1 MKLKMIG
8 FVSLLAL
15 CWGNM
20 SWGAS
25 TATVSAADRVIG
37 SAIEADRDTGV
48 STEIE
53 AVCVALIDEGHDKG
67 DEGLS
72 VGEIAERLAG
82 VLRDTSVSTQVLLD
96 ASLKLCI
103 YASSVNLDRE
113 YGADTPRSI
122 LEAPIKSRSAA
133 FRLLALEG
141 LQLSLTRADVD
152 SSHKL
157 NIAKGFFALREDD
170 EALKIFQELLSFRG
184 GAVLDVL
191 PLAQDIEAFFNF
203 YNWSVAGPAVQVKVL
218 KKLQIYYSAL
228 QALSKE
234 EDVVN
239 SAVAGKERVEDLLDN
254 IVASELARD
263 RVAYWFNS
271 IYNDMPDP
279 LAGLGLGMFLH

>member
-1 MKLKMIG
+1 MKLKMIA
-8 FVSLLAL
+8 FVCLLAL

-25 TATVSAADRVIG
+25 TATVSATVSAADRVIG
-37 SAIEADRDTGV
+37 SAIETDRDTGV

-53 AVCVALIDEGHDKG
+53 AVCVALIDE
-67 DEGLS
+67 ELS
-72 VGEIAERLAG
+72 VGEIAERFAG
-82 VLRDTSVSTQVLLD
+82 VLRDTAVSTQVLLD
-96 ASLKLCI
+96 ASLKLCV

-141 LQLSLTRADVD
+141 LQLTLTRTDVD